1 MGSVAAAIIGA
12 PLTMVFLVLEG
23 TGNFPMTI
31 GVMVGVI
38 VSSTIVRL
46 VFGYSFSTWRF
57 HQRGIGIRGAH
68 DIGWLADLT
77 VGRLMRA
84 DPKIVQEGMSVREI
98 RAKYPPGSAKRVFV
112 VGKDGV
118 FLGQLDIGAVHEV
131 AEEEAL
137 DGKFARDFA
146 IHDDLYLLAYENV
159 RTAITRFE
167 EKEVEALAVLDS
179 TVDKAVVGYMTEHY
193 ALRRYNQELE
203 RRRSADL
210 GERDL
215 FSISEP
221 PR

>member
-1 MGSVAAAIIGA
+1 
-12 PLTMVFLVLEG
+12 
-23 TGNFPMTI
+23 
-31 GVMVGVI
+31 MVGVI

-46 VFGYSFSTWRF
+46 LFGYSFSTWRF

-84 DPKIVQEGMSVREI
+84 DPKVVQEGMSVREV
-98 RAKYPPGSAKRVFV
+98 RAKYPPGTAKRVFV
-112 VGKDGV
+112 VGKEGA
-118 FLGQLDIGAVHEV
+118 FLGMLDMAIHDSQQD
-131 AEEEAL
+131 EAL

-146 IHDDLYLLAYENV
+146 IHGDIYLLAYENV
-159 RTAITRFE
+159 RTALTRFE
-167 EKEVEALAVLDS
+167 EQEVEALPVLDS
-179 TVDKAVVGYMTEHY
+179 TVEKTMVGYMTEHY

-221 PR
+221 QR